1 MSWMSDLRYV
11 LRALRH
17 SPAFT
22 LAAVATLALSIG
34 ATTAIFSTVNG
45 ILLRPLPFPQSDR
58 LVLLCERHPSV
69 AGFCIGSPPD
79 AADWAAQSHSLQ
91 GVGIA
96 RDWPFLARG
105 ESGSETLNG
114 GIATASFFRVLG
126 VTPALGRLFTH
137 EDEGGG
143 RVVVLSHELWQ
154 TRFGA
159 DRGVIGRT
167 ITLDNAPYT
176 VVGVL
181 PAGLVMPELGHIE
194 LWTPLPFDQRLE
206 DNRKWRGFGVYGRL
220 APGVSLAQAQDEMNR
235 IAAGLAEEHPAT
247 NRGWTVSVT
256 DLRAQV
262 VGSVQRAL
270 YVLLG
275 AVGFVLLIGCANVA
289 NLLLARITH
298 RGRELAVRAA
308 LGAGRWAALRLVLC
322 ESLVLA
328 ALGGG
333 AGFLLSFWGLAA
345 FLRLA
350 PGNIPR
356 LHEVTMD
363 ARVLAFALGISVL
376 ASLLFGAAGF
386 ARAARLNLGEALHGR
401 DVAPAG
407 RVGVRGALV
416 IAETAL
422 ALMLLTGAGLLLR
435 SFERLAQWNPG
446 FDVEHLTTT
455 WLLAS
460 VTKYT
465 KSAQVAALWARAADE
480 MRTLPGVVSVGEA
493 SAGPSFGGI
502 ETGGFR
508 VVGRAGGV
516 SDSATARWFDV
527 GADYFATLGVPLL
540 RGRGFAPS
548 DVAGAPGVAIINDAM
563 ARRYWP
569 GQDPLGQQ
577 VTMQGRTMTVVGV
590 VGDVR
595 PLNPDAAPQPEIYWP
610 NRQAARWATYV
621 ILRTVGD
628 PASIERAARRRL
640 QALDP
645 DLSVPAFQTLDARF
659 ARSLVYPRFVTL
671 LMVTFAAIALL
682 LAAVGVYG
690 VIAYG
695 VARRTREIG
704 IQMALGATQGNVVRR
719 IVGQGMLL
727 AAVGVVLGAA
737 GALAITPV
745 LRGLLAGVEPGD
757 PVTFL
762 AVALLLVLVALVA
775 SYLPARRASGVS
787 AMEALRSE

>member
-1 MSWMSDLRYV
+1 MGWMSDVRYV
-11 LRALRH
+11 LRALRR
-17 SPAFT
+17 SPTFT

-45 ILLRPLPFPQSDR
+45 ILLQPLPFPSADR

-69 AGFCIGSPPD
+69 AGFCIGSPPN
-79 AADWAAQSHSLQ
+79 AADWAAQSKSLEA
-91 GVGIA
+91 VGIA
-96 RDWPFLARG
+96 RDWPFLARDDRG
-105 ESGSETLNG
+105 TETLDG

-126 VTPALGRLFTH
+126 VTPALGRLLTR

-143 RVVVLSHELWQ
+143 RVVVLSHALWQ
-154 TRFGA
+154 SRFGA
-159 DRGVIGRT
+159 DRGIVGRT

-181 PAGLVMPELGHIE
+181 PVDLAVPQLEGVE
-194 LWTPLPFDQRLE
+194 LWAPLPFDQRLE
-206 DNRKWRGFGVYGRL
+206 DNRKWRGFKVYGRL
-220 APGVSLAQAQDEMNR
+220 APGVSLPRAQDELNR
-235 IAAGLAEEHPAT
+235 IAAGLAEQHPET
-247 NRGWTVSVT
+247 NQGWTVSVT

-262 VGSVQRAL
+262 VGAVQPAL

-322 ESLVLA
+322 ESLLLA

-333 AGFLLSFWGLAA
+333 VGFLLSYWGLAG
-345 FLRLA
+345 FVRLA
-350 PGNIPR
+350 PRGIPR
-356 LHEVTMD
+356 LNEVTMD
-363 ARVLAFALGISVL
+363 WRVLAFAMGISVL

-386 ARAARLNLGEALHGR
+386 ARAARVNLGEVLHGR
-401 DVAPAG
+401 DVAPAR

-422 ALMLLTGAGLLLR
+422 ALMLLTGAGLLLK
-435 SFERLAQWNPG
+435 SFTRLAQWNPG
-446 FDVEHLTTT
+446 FDVQHLTTT

-460 VTKYT
+460 DTKYT
-465 KSAQVAALWARAADE
+465 TRAQVAALWARAADE
-480 MRTLPGVVSVGEA
+480 MRALPGVVSVGEA
-493 SAGPSFGGI
+493 SAGPVFGGT
-502 ETGGFR
+502 ETGRFR
-508 VVGRAGGV
+508 VVGRDAGAG
-516 SDSATARWFDV
+516 DSSTARWFDV
-527 GADYFATLGVPLL
+527 DAGYFATLGVPLL
-540 RGRGFAPS
+540 RGRGFAPADAPGAP
-548 DVAGAPGVAIINDAM
+548 DVAIVNDAM

-569 GQDPLGQQ
+569 GQDPLGRQ
-577 VTMQGRTMTVVGV
+577 VVMDGRTMTIVGI

-595 PLNPDAAPQPEIYWP
+595 PLDPDAAAQPEIYWP

-621 ILRTVGD
+621 ILRTAGD
-628 PASIERAARRRL
+628 PASVARSARRSL
-640 QALDP
+640 QQLDP
-645 DLSVPAFQTLDARF
+645 DLSVSSFQTLDARF
-659 ARSLVYPRFVTL
+659 ARQLVYPRFVTL
-671 LMVTFAAIALL
+671 LMATFAAIALL

-704 IQMALGATQGNVVRR
+704 IQMALGATQGEVVRGFVR
-719 IVGQGMLL
+719 QGMLL

-737 GALAITPV
+737 GALAVTPV
-745 LRGLLAGVEPGD
+745 LRGLLAGVQPGD
-757 PVTFL
+757 PVTFI
-762 AVALLLVLVALVA
+762 AVAVVLLLVALAA
-775 SYLPARRASGVS
+775 SYVPARRASGVS